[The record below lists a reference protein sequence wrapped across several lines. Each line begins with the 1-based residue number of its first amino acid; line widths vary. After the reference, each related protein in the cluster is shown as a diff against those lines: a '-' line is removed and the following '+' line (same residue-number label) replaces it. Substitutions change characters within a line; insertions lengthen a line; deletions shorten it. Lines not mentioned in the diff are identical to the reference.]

1 MEGEKSN
8 DASNP
13 KSSTQQDIS
22 VNSEGLVTSYK
33 RNRDNYEN
41 ADTRET
47 KHVKMDDISDESSVS
62 ESQYTRSPLDFC
74 SRSTT
79 KRKL

>member
-8 DASNP
+8 HASNP

-41 ADTRET
+41 ADTRKT
-47 KHVKMDDISDESSVS
+47 KHVKMDDISD
-62 ESQYTRSPLDFC
+62 
-74 SRSTT
+74 
-79 KRKL
+79 